1 MTRSFFSGKILR
13 LLALAGLVVACVE
26 PFVPQGL
33 NLEGAILVVDAN
45 LTDQPEAQTVR
56 LVYSVAKPFN
66 EFEEAPLSGATVTV
80 LVNDA
85 PRALRE
91 TTPGLYEMPVG
102 FQGKVGE
109 RYQLRFTTPEGRRY
123 ESGVETMQAVSPIEK
138 AYDTFDPQAIANVE
152 KTRFTP
158 AHLIYLDTP
167 DPPGQRNFYRWSYT
181 LWEKQDWCFSCQNSV
196 LLGGTVP
203 ERVNTCTQNGFVANN
218 PEPPGIYDYN
228 CRSKCWEILF
238 GEELNVFSD
247 QFTNGQRIVGR
258 LVGRVPYYQAQG
270 ALVEIRQ
277 QALTVE
283 AYRYYQLFASQTQ
296 ANGGLA
302 DTPPAPL
309 VGNVRNL
316 ANEKEIVSGYFT
328 ASAVS
333 KIRYWLDRKNA
344 TGTAINL
351 FQLQNGGRYPVPE
364 PYSRTPFE
372 TRPPT
377 ALCVPGDTR
386 TPSQPEGWR
395 E

>member
-167 DPPGQRNFYRWSYT
+167 DPPGQRNFYRWSWS
-181 LWEKQDWCFSCQNSV
+181 LWERQNWCYSCQGSV
-196 LLGGTVP
+196 LLGDTDGGTGQHAATDQP
-203 ERVNTCTQNGFVANN
+203 LRGQQPRSAAAW
-218 PEPPGIYDYN
+218 YDYE
-228 CRSKCWEILF
+228 CKTKCFDLLF
-238 GEELNVFSD
+238 SYE
-247 QFTNGQRIVGR
+247 TQRLQRPVYQRPAHRWAVGR
-258 LVGRVPYYQAQG
+258 ARFPTYQARG

-277 QALTVE
+277 QALTVD

-302 DTPPAPL
+302 DTPPGHHRRVTCATFPT
-309 VGNVRNL
+309 R
-316 ANEKEIVSGYFT
+316 
-328 ASAVS
+328 
-333 KIRYWLDRKNA
+333 RKSFR
-344 TGTAINL
+344 AI
-351 FQLQNGGRYPVPE
+351 
-364 PYSRTPFE
+364 SR
-372 TRPPT
+372 RR
-377 ALCVPGDTR
+377 A
-386 TPSQPEGWR
+386 
-395 E
+395 